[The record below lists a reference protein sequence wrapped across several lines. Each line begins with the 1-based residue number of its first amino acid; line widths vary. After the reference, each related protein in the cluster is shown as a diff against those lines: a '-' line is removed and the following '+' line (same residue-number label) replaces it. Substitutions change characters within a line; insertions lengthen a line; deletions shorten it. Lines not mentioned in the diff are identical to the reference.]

1 MNDLSSWE
9 KLWPGW
15 GSNPRFCSPSP
26 SQKAT
31 TGANTQ
37 MGKFG
42 NWHSTATYP
51 IQLLRSFIHHCY
63 TANVHYVTLNY
74 HPTAP
79 RRVQITPKTSANI
92 TRHFYSR
99 GPARQVLATRKR
111 RIGFKL
117 RKMFLLVKT
126 NFFPTFFLDKNLI
139 VKKLSWSVIWTV
151 ERRFFSRCK
160 RWNKL
165 GQWLRDGNHKN
176 ESVRASSHY
185 AKFFLFCK
193 KICQRETILSAN
205 DFFRP
210 RKLCQAS
217 PNLKETVE

>member
-79 RRVQITPKTSANI
+79 HRVQITPKTSRIWTPEN
-92 TRHFYSR
+92 RLDRFSR
-99 GPARQVLATRKR
+99 NAQAV
-111 RIGFKL
+111 IGLNL
-117 RKMFLLVKT
+117 RKKNLFVKT
-126 NFFPTFFLDKNLI
+126 NFFFFLI
-139 VKKLSWSVIWTV
+139 YYYYYYYYCP
-151 ERRFFSRCK
+151 RRDF
-160 RWNKL
+160 
-165 GQWLRDGNHKN
+165 
-176 ESVRASSHY
+176 A
-185 AKFFLFCK
+185 
-193 KICQRETILSAN
+193 QRRNPEEA
-205 DFFRP
+205 P
-210 RKLCQAS
+210 
-217 PNLKETVE
+217 